1 LAAEPDIEPL
11 AASSRPYS
19 LSRLVFNWA
28 IEIGSIIVFWLGFH
42 QHGLMTGIAWSL
54 TATVVVLVLGILVQR
69 RLAWFPIAM
78 SCSFLGFGGHSLA
91 TLSPVAFMFQHTLYY
106 GVGGIL
112 LTVGLIQKKS
122 FLKPLFDNLFAVT
135 DKGWLILARRWTG
148 MFYALAIG
156 NEFVWR
162 TLSESAWAH
171 YKIGM
176 TLSITAFG
184 LYQLTVTRRER
195 LPNAS
200 AWGLKI
206 R

>member
-1 LAAEPDIEPL
+1 LL
-11 AASSRPYS
+11 
-19 LSRLVFNWA
+19 FNWA
-28 IEIGSIIVFWLGFH
+28 IEVGSIIVFWLGFH
-42 QHGLMTGIAWSL
+42 RHGLMTGIAWSL
-54 TATVVVLVLGILVQR
+54 VATVIVLVLGIVVQR

-91 TLSPVAFMFQHTLYY
+91 TLSPAAFMFQHTLYY
-106 GVGGIL
+106 GIGGIL
-112 LTVGLIQKKS
+112 LTVGLLQQKS
-122 FLKPLFDNLFAVT
+122 FLKPLFENLFSVT
-135 DKGWLILARRWTG
+135 DRGWLILTRRWNYL
-148 MFYALAIG
+148 FYLLAIG

-162 TLSESAWAH
+162 NLSETTWAH

-176 TLSITAFG
+176 TLTITCFG

-195 LPNAS
+195 LPGAS